1 MFIGEEA
8 ARRLHPIGVP
18 CSGLV
23 SQQNMAHLR
32 SASGSGAASINIA
45 LLRSGTPCSR
55 TEAFFILRDKDD
67 S

>member
-18 CSGLV
+18 WVSCQRRTWRTYGARLV
-23 SQQNMAHLR
+23 R
-32 SASGSGAASINIA
+32 SAASINIA
-45 LLRSGTPCSR
+45 LLRSETPCSC

>member
-8 ARRLHPIGVP
+8 ACRLHPVGVP

-23 SQQNMAHLR
+23 SQQNMAHLG
-32 SASGSGAASINIA
+32 SAPGSGVASINIA
-45 LLRSGTPCSR
+45 LLRSGAPCLR
-55 TEAFFILRDKDD
+55 IAAFFILRDEDD